1 MWGLAHS
8 RRVTVPD
15 KVAGLLT
22 SNSPANGG
30 CAVNSTR
37 VTPASNNT
45 PIITCF
51 MRIVVHLSRGQ
62 VDAFRRQQPARVA
75 REDHRLV
82 GLADLGAPHRRD
94 SRTERRDRAAVAAE
108 EDAVGAEH
116 LRRQR

>member
-1 MWGLAHS
+1 MCGLAHS

-15 KVAGLLT
+15 KGTGLFM
-22 SNSPANGG
+22 SNSAANER
-30 CAVNSTR
+30 CAVNGTA

-51 MRIVVHLSRGQ
+51 MRTVVHLSRGQ
-62 VDAFRRQQPARVA
+62 VDAFRREQPPRVP

-82 GLADLGAPHRRD
+82 GLADFGALHRRD

-108 EDAVGAEH
+108 EDAV
-116 LRRQR
+116 